1 MIDVFAHFLTAP
13 VMSALEHHRPAF
25 VATPNIRGRRA
36 LWNLEDRFRITDS
49 YEGYRQVLSLALPAI
64 VEWAPEDQIRPL
76 VRASNDAMAEIVA
89 NHPDRFA
96 GFVAEVGLPD
106 VDLALEEAHRAIDV
120 LGAVGVQIYT
130 NAAGHPLD
138 EDRFVPFFDEMARIG
153 RPIWVHPTRTPDT
166 PDYASEDASRYMMWQ
181 KIGWPYDTTVFMARL
196 VYSGLFRR
204 HPDLEIVT
212 HHGGGLVPHLAGRL
226 RLHHES
232 PEMQRALGIPEDMTA
247 DEVIAGYQRFY
258 GDTVFSGAAHPL
270 TCTLEFFGVDRVLF
284 ATDMPFGAEGGDLFV
299 RESIAAVESRVTD
312 AADRMA
318 ILEGNARRLLRL
330 EA

>member
-13 VMSALEHHRPAF
+13 VLGALERHRPAF
-25 VATPNIRGRRA
+25 VETPNIRGRRA
-36 LWNLEDRFRITDS
+36 LWSLPDRFAITDR

-64 VEWAPEDQIRPL
+64 VEWAPQAEIRDL
-76 VRASNDAMAEIVA
+76 VVASNEAMAEIVRD
-89 NHPDRFA
+89 HPTRYA

-106 VDLALEEAHRAIDV
+106 VELALNEANRAIND

-130 NAAGHPLD
+130 NAGGHPLD
-138 EDRFVPFFDEMARIG
+138 EDRFIPFFDEMARLG
-153 RPIWVHPTRTPDT
+153 RPIWVHPTRTEQT
-166 PDYASEDASRYMMWQ
+166 PDYASEDASRFMMWQ

-204 HPDLEIVT
+204 HPDLDIVT

-232 PEMQRALGIPEDMTA
+232 PQMQRSLGIPEDMGVE
-247 DEVIAGYQRFY
+247 EVIAGYQRFY

-270 TCTLEFFGVDRVLF
+270 SCTLEFFGSQRVVF

-299 RESIAAVESRVTD
+299 RESIAAVHDRIHDEVER
-312 AADRMA
+312 AAV
-318 ILEGNARRLLRL
+318 LEGNARRLLRL
-330 EA
+330 DA

>member
-13 VMSALEHHRPAF
+13 VLRALERHRPAF
-25 VATPNIRGRRA
+25 VDSPNIRGRRA
-36 LWNLEDRFRITDS
+36 LWSLPDRFGITDR

-64 VEWAPEDQIRPL
+64 VEWAPKEEMHDL
-76 VRASNDAMAEIVA
+76 VMASNDALAEIVRD
-89 NHPDRFA
+89 HPSRFA

-106 VDLALEEAHRAIDV
+106 VEFALSEAERAIRD

-130 NAAGHPLD
+130 NAGGYALD
-138 EDRFVPFFDEMARIG
+138 AERFLPFFDAMARLG
-153 RPIWVHPTRTPDT
+153 RPIWVHPTRTEQT
-166 PDYASEDASRYMMWQ
+166 ADYSTEETSRYMMWQ

-196 VYSGLFRR
+196 VYSGIFRR
-204 HPDLEIVT
+204 HPNLDIIT

-232 PEMQRALGIPEDMTA
+232 PQMQRSLGIPEDMGVE
-247 DEVIAGYQRFY
+247 EVIAGYQRFY

-270 TCTLEFFGVDRVLF
+270 SCTLEFFGSERVVF

-299 RESIAAVESRVTD
+299 RESIAAINNRIHDE
-312 AADRMA
+312 AARA
-318 ILEGNARRLLRL
+318 AVFEGNARRLLRL
-330 EA
+330 DT